1 MNASESRLF
10 LIRKFQYMRP
20 HHRKKDFYTTSV
32 LRDAKLCNLPDS
44 FGMDGKNML
53 NEIELV
59 MAALTPLS
67 KKK

>member
-44 FGMDGKNML
+44 FGHVKV
-53 NEIELV
+53 EKW
-59 MAALTPLS
+59 MAKTC
-67 KKK
+67 